1 MSGIINSVGAKSG
14 IIGSDVYPAGM
25 VIQTINDLDRGTER
39 STSATAPNYVDV
51 GGLSCAIESRGLNSK
66 FSIFAHSG
74 MSHTAASANMHMNI
88 KRVITGGAT
97 TNELSGNLAGQT
109 YYYGITHNRVK
120 DWSGTQIFY
129 IDTPAQAVG
138 TTITYSLRFNGDGY
152 VVNWLHAY
160 GSASMI
166 VQEIAV

>member
-1 MSGIINSVGAKSG
+1 MSGIIDTAGSKSG
-14 IIGSDVYPAGM
+14 LVGRDLYTTGM
-25 VIQTINDLDRGTER
+25 VLQTINDLDRGTER
-39 STSATAPNYVDV
+39 STSSSSYEDV
-51 GGLSCAIESRGLNSK
+51 GGLSCAITCGGHNSK

-74 MSHTAASANMHMNI
+74 MSHTAASANLHMNI

-97 TNELSGNLAGQT
+97 TNELSGNLAGQS

-120 DWSGTQIFY
+120 DWTGTQIFY

-138 TTITYSLRFNGDGY
+138 TTITYSLRFYGDGY
-152 VVNWLHAY
+152 LVTWLHAY
-160 GSASMI
+160 GSASMT